1 MPPSSTAPRK
11 YKTRETDDFRGGGA
25 LKLFWVRTAVLL
37 TPVLSVGHPASLA
50 PTSFATA
57 ALRDDS
63 ASAKPSVV
71 NLALDTCGLIAGSKS
86 LPLLFARQ
94 ARSLGVKRLVAV
106 AFENETDPQL
116 ASLVDQITWVKVGQL
131 SKMIAALT
139 DYGVARCVMLG
150 QIAPRNL
157 FDVRPDLRTVGLLL
171 RLKEKNAHTI
181 FGAIANELKKDGV
194 ELIDATPWLQPL
206 MPGPDFRLGPK
217 LSAVEE
223 ADLQF
228 GFQIAKEI
236 SRLEIGQLVVVKN
249 GTVLAVEG
257 FEGTDKCLV
266 RGGELA
272 GKDGGAVAIKV
283 ARENHDMRFDVP
295 CIGPQTVETCAAARI
310 SVLAIEAGKTLLLER
325 EKLESLAS
333 RHRVAIVTV
342 N

>member
-1 MPPSSTAPRK
+1 MR
-11 YKTRETDDFRGGGA
+11 DG
-25 LKLFWVRTAVLL
+25 
-37 TPVLSVGHPASLA
+37 LA
-50 PTSFATA
+50 FG
-57 ALRDDS
+57 
-63 ASAKPSVV
+63 KPSVV

-94 ARSLGVKRLVAV
+94 ARTLGVKRLVAV

-131 SKMIAALT
+131 SKMITALT
-139 DYGVARCVMLG
+139 DYGTTRCVMLG
-150 QIAPRNL
+150 QIAPRSL
-157 FDVRPDLRTVGLLL
+157 FDVRPDLRAVGLLL

-206 MPGPDFRLGPK
+206 MPGPGYRLGPK
-217 LSAVEE
+217 LSAEQE
-223 ADLQF
+223 ADVRF
-228 GFQIAKEI
+228 GFNIAKEI
-236 SRLEIGQLVVVKN
+236 SRLEIGQIVVVKN

-257 FEGTDKCLV
+257 FEGTDKCLA
-266 RGGELA
+266 RGAELA
-272 GKDGGAVAIKV
+272 GKDGGAVAVKV

-295 CIGPQTVETCAAARI
+295 CIGPKTVETCANVRI
-310 SVLAIEAGKTLLLER
+310 SVLALEAGKTLLLEH
-325 EKLESLAS
+325 EKLEPLAS